1 MGDLDKKGAL
11 REVLRNVRNAH
22 GLIFEYQRR
31 VLNLIKY
38 IKSSINCRSVD
49 IHKFPNEDWSE
60 DLWKLQYAAFAEIFF
75 GSQEDDDYKNVFSII
90 ISTGRDDNAAS
101 ELIFILDAKSYFL
114 KKTNQKKKEPYFM
127 NIISKNK
134 RVLRELEENGC
145 EIQRRNIEDFYNE
158 EALKK
163 EWKKISNA
171 FSSCWINDYKGTA
184 KVE

>member
-1 MGDLDKKGAL
+1 MQ
-11 REVLRNVRNAH
+11 NAH

-31 VLNLIKY
+31 VLNLIKH
-38 IKSSINCRSVD
+38 IKDYINCLSVD

-75 GSQEDDDYKNVFSII
+75 GSKEDDDYENVFSII
-90 ISTGRDDNAAS
+90 ISTGRDENAAS

-114 KKTNQKKKEPYFM
+114 KKTNQKKKEPYFT
-127 NIISKNK
+127 NIISKNEK
-134 RVLRELEENGC
+134 VLRELKEKGC

-163 EWKKISNA
+163 EWEEISNA

-184 KVE
+184 KVK